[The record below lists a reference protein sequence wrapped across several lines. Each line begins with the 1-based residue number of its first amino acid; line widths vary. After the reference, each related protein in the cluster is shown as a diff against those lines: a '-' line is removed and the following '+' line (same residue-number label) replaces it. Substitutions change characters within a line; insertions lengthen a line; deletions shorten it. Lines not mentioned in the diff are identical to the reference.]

1 MSGNE
6 TILDDQDADTLAQ
19 AQPYRP
25 GIKAGVDALPG
36 WFKGGLNFV
45 NAVRAQA
52 DYRDA
57 LEEAQQVLEDNPN
70 SYVVIDMVTSRAGT
84 RDFNVQ
90 LYHGTSVGHPRS
102 LDQLDD
108 QAFITDPNNTHF
120 RALVHNLPNADLAYP
135 PGWAN
140 RVIHTDYIE
149 PNLSSD
155 NEAGTVEEQ
164 VALETSYDSAAEDA
178 VASFADQQE
187 LEAAEVD
194 AEFVGIPN
202 PVGQEDVLVNQFAVI
217 VPDSPDPTTT
227 GPAITDAPIL
237 DDTIGMKV

>member
-6 TILDDQDADTLAQ
+6 RILDDQEHGDTLAQ

-36 WFKGGLNFV
+36 WFKGVMNFA
-45 NAVRAQA
+45 NAVRAQG

-102 LDQLDD
+102 LDQLND
-108 QAFITDPNNTHF
+108 QAFLTHPDNTHF
-120 RALVHNLPNADLAYP
+120 RTLVHNLPNADLAYP

-155 NEAGTVEEQ
+155 NEAGTEQ
-164 VALETSYDSAAEDA
+164 AALETDYVSAAEQYETAQSADDPA
-178 VASFADQQE
+178 LETGGFAFDPERSDQITGIFVSAKDRSEAEPVSAPVEQQE
-187 LEAAEVD
+187 LAVTVDEAAPQV
-194 AEFVGIPN
+194 
-202 PVGQEDVLVNQFAVI
+202 AVMR
-217 VPDSPDPTTT
+217 
-227 GPAITDAPIL
+227 A
-237 DDTIGMKV
+237 